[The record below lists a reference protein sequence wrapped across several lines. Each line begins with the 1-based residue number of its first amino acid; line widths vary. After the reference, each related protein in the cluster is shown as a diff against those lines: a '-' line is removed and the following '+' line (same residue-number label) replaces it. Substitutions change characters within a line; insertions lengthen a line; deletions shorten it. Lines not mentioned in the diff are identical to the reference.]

1 MILMLTLIVAS
12 RVFMFFDWIWL
23 RGHAIP
29 SLLSN
34 IYICRKPKR
43 LSIIDALTLITYA
56 IYVGDANVERKVPIL
71 GSIKIKNAKTNIP
84 PKINNFKS
92 YKLNTQRF
100 RKCPSPQQQVV
111 VLYLDPDLDHPPI
124 NKTLNPNSFAH
135 VGLPLQLLIRNLSL
149 FPSLSLYIMFKV
161 RVMFRECHGS

>member
-1 MILMLTLIVAS
+1 MLTPIVAS
-12 RVFMFFDWIWL
+12 RVFMFDWIWL

-34 IYICRKPKR
+34 IYTCRKPKR

-56 IYVGDANVERKVPIL
+56 IFVGDANVERKVPIL

-92 YKLNTQRF
+92 YKLNTHRF
-100 RKCPSPQQQVV
+100 RECPSPQ
-111 VLYLDPDLDHPPI
+111 
-124 NKTLNPNSFAH
+124 
-135 VGLPLQLLIRNLSL
+135 
-149 FPSLSLYIMFKV
+149 
-161 RVMFRECHGS
+161 